1 MIDSGVLRRVGNAAA
16 EGPALT
22 RTGLEGVVLEAEGE
36 GLTSADEEVPWPL
49 LACG

>member
-22 RTGLEGVVLEAEGE
+22 RTGLEAMAQGAGRGRMVKEWFWRQKAR
-36 GLTSADEEVPWPL
+36 D
-49 LACG
+49 